1 MSLELKTY
9 CHIKNGEVYI
19 NGELFCQHMDEE
31 PFLRSVYKHIGLT
44 YPKFFKMDEMSRLG
58 FLGAEMT
65 LMRSEI
71 ESYADDEIAVVYS
84 NKSSSLG
91 TDYTYYQSLKSGVA
105 SPAQFVYTLPNIEVG
120 EICIRHKL
128 YGENN
133 FLITERF
140 DAELLLN
147 HCKALFTDNAAKAV
161 LIGWTE
167 VSDEDHDGFFAFIT
181 SARTHDFTAQE
192 LTKLYLGKA

>member
-1 MSLELKTY
+1 MNLFLKTY
-9 CHIKNGEVYI
+9 CRIKDNEVHI

-31 PFLRSVYKHIGLT
+31 PFFRSIYKHIGLN
-44 YPKFFKMDEMSRLG
+44 YPKFFKMDALSQLG

-65 LMRSEI
+65 LMRSEL
-71 ESYADDEIAVVYS
+71 ENYADDEVAVILS
-84 NKSSSLG
+84 NRSSSLQ
-91 TDYTYYQSLKSGVA
+91 TDHQYYNSLKSGIA
-105 SPAQFVYTLPNIEVG
+105 SPALFVYTLPNIVVG

-140 DAELLLN
+140 DAQQLLDQ
-147 HCKALFTDNAAKAV
+147 CEALFADNAAKAV

-167 VSDEDHDGFFAFIT
+167 VNGEEHDGFFAFIT
-181 SARTHDFTAQE
+181 SAGMNEVTAE
-192 LTKLYLGKA
+192 SLTDIYLDR

>member
-9 CHIKNGEVYI
+9 CHIKDGEVHI

-44 YPKFFKMDEMSRLG
+44 YPKFFKMDELSRLG
-58 FLGAEMT
+58 FIGAEMT
-65 LMRSEI
+65 LMRSEM
-71 ESYADDEIAVVYS
+71 ENYADDEVAVIFS
-84 NKSSSLG
+84 NSSSSLQS
-91 TDYTYYQSLKSGVA
+91 DLAYYDSLQSGIA

-140 DAELLLN
+140 NAQQLLDQ
-147 HCKALFTDNAAKAV
+147 CEALFADNAAKAV

-167 VSDEDHDGFFAFIT
+167 VEGENHDGFFAFIT
-181 SARTHDFTAQE
+181 NTGTESLTAQE
-192 LTKLYLGKA
+192 LTDIYLRKV

>member
-1 MSLELKTY
+1 MSLFLKTY
-9 CHIKNGEVYI
+9 CRIKEGEVHI
-19 NGELFCQHMDEE
+19 NGELFCQHMDED
-31 PFLRSVYKHIGLT
+31 PFFRSLYKHIGLT
-44 YPKFFKMDEMSRLG
+44 YPKFFKMDELSQLG

-65 LMRSEI
+65 LTRSEL
-71 ESYADDEIAVVYS
+71 EEYSDDEVAVIYS
-84 NKSSSLG
+84 NRSSSLQ
-91 TDYTYYQSLKSGVA
+91 TDRVYYKSLKSGIA

-140 DAELLLN
+140 DAAQLLDQ
-147 HCKALFTDNAAKAV
+147 CEAMFADSAAKAV

-167 VSDEDHDGFFAFIT
+167 VNGEEHDGFFAFIT
-181 SARTHDFTAQE
+181 VSGMNEVTTE
-192 LTKLYLGKA
+192 SLTELYLDR

>member
-9 CHIKNGEVYI
+9 CHIKDGEVHI

-44 YPKFFKMDEMSRLG
+44 YPKFFKMDELSRLG
-58 FLGAEMT
+58 FIGAEMT
-65 LMRSEI
+65 LMRSEM
-71 ESYADDEIAVVYS
+71 ENYADDEVAVIFS
-84 NKSSSLG
+84 NSSSSLQS
-91 TDYTYYQSLKSGVA
+91 DLAYYDSLQSGIA

-140 DAELLLN
+140 NAQQLLDQ
-147 HCKALFTDNAAKAV
+147 CEALFADNAAKAV

-167 VSDEDHDGFFAFIT
+167 VEGDNHDGFFAFIT
-181 SARTHDFTAQE
+181 NTATEPLTAQE
-192 LTKLYLGKA
+192 LTDVYLRRG

>member
-1 MSLELKTY
+1 MSLFLKTY
-9 CHIKNGEVYI
+9 CRIKNEEVHI
-19 NGELFCQHMDEE
+19 NGELFCQHMDED

-44 YPKFFKMDEMSRLG
+44 YPKFFKMDELSRLG

-65 LMRSEI
+65 LMRSEL
-71 ESYADDEIAVVYS
+71 EGYADDDVAVIFS
-84 NKSSSLG
+84 NCSSSLQ
-91 TDYTYYQSLKSGVA
+91 TDHKYFETMQSGIA

-133 FLITERF
+133 FLITPRF
-140 DAELLLN
+140 DAQTLLDQ
-147 HCKALFTDNAAKAV
+147 CEILFADGAAKAV

-167 VSDEDHDGFFAFIT
+167 ADGANHDGFFAFIT
-181 SARTHDFTAQE
+181 ASGTTE
-192 LTKLYLGKA
+192 ITPESLTDLYLNR

>member
-1 MSLELKTY
+1 MSLFLKTY
-9 CHIKNGEVYI
+9 CRIKDGEVHI

-44 YPKFFKMDEMSRLG
+44 YPKFFKMDELSRLG
-58 FLGAEMT
+58 FIGAEMT
-65 LMRSEI
+65 LMRSEL
-71 ESYADDEIAVVYS
+71 ETYADDDVAVIFS
-84 NKSSSLG
+84 NRSSSLQ
-91 TDYTYYQSLKSGVA
+91 TDLQFYETLKSGIA
-105 SPAQFVYTLPNIEVG
+105 SPALFVYTLPNIEVG

-140 DAELLLN
+140 DAEQLLEQ
-147 HCKALFTDNAAKAV
+147 CEALFADNAAKAV

-167 VSDEDHDGFFAFIT
+167 AENDTHDGFFAFIT
-181 SARTHDFTAQE
+181 ASGMNEVTAE
-192 LTKLYLGKA
+192 SLTDIYLGR

>member
-1 MSLELKTY
+1 MSLFLKTY
-9 CHIKNGEVYI
+9 CRITDGEVHI
-19 NGELFCQHMDEE
+19 NGELFCQHMDED

-44 YPKFFKMDEMSRLG
+44 YPKFFKMDELSQLG

-65 LMRSEI
+65 LMRSEL
-71 ESYADDEIAVVYS
+71 ENYTDDEVAVIYS
-84 NKSSSLG
+84 NRSSSLQ
-91 TDYTYYQSLKSGVA
+91 TDMQYYETLKEGIA
-105 SPAQFVYTLPNIEVG
+105 SPALFVYTLPNIEVG

-140 DAELLLN
+140 DAQQLLQQ
-147 HCKALFTDNAAKAV
+147 CEALFADNAAKAV

-167 VSDEDHDGFFAFIT
+167 VENGGHDGFFAFIT
-181 SARTHDFTAQE
+181 GSGTNEVTAE
-192 LTKLYLGKA
+192 TLTDIYLGR

>member
-1 MSLELKTY
+1 MSLFLKTY
-9 CHIKNGEVYI
+9 CRIKEGEVHI
-19 NGELFCQHMDEE
+19 NGELFCQHMDED

-44 YPKFFKMDEMSRLG
+44 YPKFFKMDALSQLG

-65 LMRSEI
+65 LMRSEL
-71 ESYADDEIAVVYS
+71 EEYADDDVAVIFA
-84 NKSSSLG
+84 NASSSLE
-91 TDYTYYQSLKSGVA
+91 TDHEYYNSLKESGIA
-105 SPAQFVYTLPNIEVG
+105 SPALFVYTLPNIEVG

-140 DAELLLN
+140 DAKQLLEQ
-147 HCKALFTDNAAKAV
+147 CEALFADNAAKAV

-167 VSDEDHDGFFAFIT
+167 VENDNHDGFFAFIT
-181 SARTHDFTAQE
+181 EAGMNEVTAE
-192 LTKLYLGKA
+192 SLTDLYLNR